1 VERSDVLAALP
12 DRLADDPAFRA
23 VVEELRAGRSG
34 TIDGAWGSARS
45 LALAAMLRARP
56 KMLVVVAAH
65 DSDVELISEDLRT
78 FARMAPA
85 EFPALDAPGPSD
97 RKKLSGAEAFGRRLA
112 VCKSLESDDPP
123 KIVLTTMTAML
134 QPAPSRERIA
144 SNSRRLKVGFACPRD
159 ELISW
164 LVVHG
169 WQRRDA
175 VETAGEFSVRGGIID
190 LFPVDARDPFR
201 IEMFGDDVESI
212 REFAVESQRSLREL
226 QQLTLTA
233 LGSEEVDDAH
243 EHFADVVPDGTWFAF
258 VEPVEMREE
267 ARQFLSRVGKV
278 EGYFSN
284 DDSWA
289 RMTRKPSVVLSSLP
303 FGSVE
308 TTCSLRVEG
317 VERFS
322 GDAAKVKEE
331 LDKTAPADEIVICAQ
346 NEAEAK
352 RIREVL
358 QGGKAQSEGR
368 LHVVPSQLSSG
379 FRWVSAGL
387 FVLTD
392 NELFRRTEP
401 HRSVAPRRKRFAGR
415 AIDSFL
421 ELRDGDY
428 VVHLSHGIGLFR
440 GMKML
445 EKNGQLEEHLQVE
458 FADRTLM
465 YVPASKIELVQR
477 YVGSSAAPP
486 KLSKVGGTA
495 WEKRKAAVRNAVR
508 DLAGELL
515 DLQAQREVQPGITY
529 PPDSEWVR
537 EFEGSFP
544 YTETP
549 DQLTAMENIKADME
563 RPRPMDRLIC
573 GDVGY
578 GKTELAMRAAFK
590 AVDSGKQ
597 VALLAPTTV
606 LAQQHLR
613 TFRDRM
619 AGFPFVVEVVSRFQ
633 TKGEQKS
640 IVEKTS
646 TGGVDVLIGTHRL
659 LSKDVRFQDIGLV
672 IIDEEQRFGVEPK
685 ERIKKLRSQV
695 DVLTLTATPIP
706 RTLHSALVG
715 LRDISNLETAPQERM
730 AVESRV
736 IRFDPAMI
744 RHAMLRELNRGGQV
758 YFVHNRI
765 QDIAAVK
772 RRIEEI
778 VPEAKVV
785 VLHGQMHEH
794 EVEDAMLAFLEK
806 RANVLLATTIIE
818 SGLDIPNA
826 NTIFIDDGDRYGLA
840 DLHQLRGR
848 VGRSRV
854 RAYCYIL
861 VDEHKAL
868 TQEAQRRLRA
878 IEEFSQLGA
887 GFQIALR
894 DLEIRGAGN
903 ILGSQQS
910 GHIAEVGYELYCQ
923 MLDATVRALKRL
935 PLQSFL
941 EVTVELPWKAYFPAE
956 YLPGERYRID
966 AYRRLGQTRTEEE
979 LAEFR
984 RELEDRFGSIPD
996 VAKNLLDLAS
1006 LRILCQYW
1014 QIDGVRLEEP
1024 YLVLHYRNPRR
1035 IKQLA
1040 DASPGSVRIVD
1051 SESAY
1056 LPLAFS
1062 TRDGRMLFEYVKAM
1076 LDVKPE

>member
-1 VERSDVLAALP
+1 LERSDVLAALP
-12 DRLADDPAFRA
+12 DRLADDPGFRA

-45 LALAAMLRARP
+45 LALAGLLRAQP
-56 KMLVVVAAH
+56 TMLVVVVPH
-65 DSDVELISEDLRT
+65 DSDVDAVGEDLRT
-78 FARMAPA
+78 FAHIAPA
-85 EFPALDAPGPSD
+85 EFPALDAPGPGEKRKTSD
-97 RKKLSGAEAFGRRLA
+97 VEAFGRRLA
-112 VCKSLESDDPP
+112 VCKSLETDDPP
-123 KIVLTTMTAML
+123 RVVLTTMTAML

-144 SNSRRLKVGFACPRD
+144 SNSRRLRVASACPRD

-164 LVVHG
+164 LLQHG

-190 LFPVDARDPFR
+190 LFPIDARDPFR

-226 QQLTLTA
+226 NQLTLTA
-233 LGSEEVDDAH
+233 LGSDEVEDAH
-243 EHFADVVPDGTWFAF
+243 AHFADVVPERTWFAF

-267 ARQFLSRVGKV
+267 ARQFLSRISNVGGV
-278 EGYFSN
+278 FSV

-289 RMTRKPSVVLSSLP
+289 RMTRHPSVVLSSLP
-303 FGSVE
+303 FGSIE
-308 TTCSLRVEG
+308 TTCHLRVES

-322 GDAAKVKEE
+322 GDAGKLRDE
-331 LDKTAPADEIVICAQ
+331 LDKTAASDEVIICCQ
-346 NEAEAK
+346 NDAETK

-358 QGGKAQSEGR
+358 QGGKAATEDR
-368 LHVVPSQLSSG
+368 LHVVPQHLSSG

-392 NELFRRTEP
+392 DELFRRTEP
-401 HRSVAPRRKRFAGR
+401 HRTIAPRRRRFAGR

-440 GMKML
+440 GMRML
-445 EKNGQLEEHLQVE
+445 EKNGQLEEHLQLE
-458 FADRTLM
+458 FADGTFM

-486 KLSKVGGTA
+486 RLSKVGGTA

-515 DLQAQREVQPGITY
+515 DLQAQREVQPGIQY
-529 PPDSEWVR
+529 PPDSEWVK
-537 EFEGSFP
+537 EFEASFP

-549 DQLTAMENIKADME
+549 DQLTSMEFIKNDME
-563 RPRPMDRLIC
+563 STRPMDRLVC

-606 LAQQHLR
+606 LVQQHLR

-619 AGFPFVVEVVSRFQ
+619 AGFPFVIEALSRFQ
-633 TKGEQKS
+633 TKGEQKAA
-640 IVEKTS
+640 VEKAAS
-646 TGGVDVLIGTHRL
+646 GGVDVLIGTHRL
-659 LSKDVRFQDIGLV
+659 LSKDVRFQDLGLV

-706 RTLHSALVG
+706 RTLHTALVG
-715 LRDISNLETAPQERM
+715 LRDISNLETAPQERL

-744 RHAMLRELNRGGQV
+744 RHAMLRELNRGGQA

-765 QDIAAVK
+765 QDIIAVK
-772 RRIEEI
+772 KRIEQI
-778 VPEAKVV
+778 VPEARIV
-785 VLHGQMHEH
+785 VLHGQMPE
-794 EVEDAMLAFLEK
+794 EQVEDAMVAFLEK
-806 RANVLLATTIIE
+806 KANVLLATTIIE

-868 TQEAQRRLRA
+868 TLEAQRRLRA

-903 ILGSQQS
+903 ILGAQQS

-923 MLDATVRALKRL
+923 MLDATVRALKRM
-935 PLQSFL
+935 PIQSFL
-941 EVTVELPWKAYFPAE
+941 DVTVELPWKAYFPAE

-966 AYRRLGQTRTEEE
+966 AYRRLGQTRTHEE
-979 LAEFR
+979 LEEFR
-984 RELEDRFGSIPD
+984 KELHDRFGPIPE
-996 VAKNLLDLAS
+996 VGRNLLDLAS
-1006 LRILCQYW
+1006 LRIHAQYW

-1024 YLVLHYRNPRR
+1024 YIVLHYRNPRR
-1035 IKQLA
+1035 IKQL
-1040 DASPGSVRIVD
+1040 SELFPGEIRIVD
-1051 SESAY
+1051 DESAY
-1056 LPLAFS
+1056 LPIPFS
-1062 TRDGRMLFEYVKAM
+1062 SRDGRTLFEFVTGM
-1076 LDVKPE
+1076 LEMQPD

>member
-1 VERSDVLAALP
+1 LERSDVLAALP
-12 DRLADDPAFRA
+12 DRLAADPAFRA
-23 VVEELRAGRSG
+23 VLEELRAGRSG

-45 LALAAMLRARP
+45 LALAGILRALP
-56 KMLVVVAAH
+56 PMLVVVVPH
-65 DSDVELISEDLRT
+65 DSDVESLGEDLRT
-78 FARMAPA
+78 FARLAPA
-85 EFPALDAPGPSD
+85 EFPALDAPGPGEK
-97 RKKLSGAEAFGRRLA
+97 RKTADVEAFGRRLA
-112 VCKSLESDDPP
+112 ICKSLETDDPP
-123 KIVLTTMTAML
+123 RVVLTTMTAML
-134 QPAPSRERIA
+134 QPAPSRQRIA
-144 SNSRRLKVGFACPRD
+144 SNSRRLKVGSPCPRD
-159 ELISW
+159 ELIAW
-164 LVVHG
+164 MLQHG

-190 LFPVDARDPFR
+190 LFPIDARDPFR
-201 IEMFGDDVESI
+201 VEMFGDDVESI

-226 QQLTLTA
+226 NQLTLTA
-233 LGSEEVDDAH
+233 LGSDEVEDAH
-243 EHFADVVPDGTWFAF
+243 EHFADVVPEGTWFAF

-267 ARQFLSRVGKV
+267 ARQFLSRTGNVG
-278 EGYFSN
+278 GLFSV
-284 DDSWA
+284 DDSWQ
-289 RMTRKPSVVLSSLP
+289 RMTRHPSVVLSSLP
-303 FGSVE
+303 FGSIE
-308 TTCSLRVEG
+308 TTCHLRVES

-322 GDAAKVKEE
+322 GDAAKIKEE
-331 LDKTAPADEIVICAQ
+331 LDKTAASDEVIVCCQ
-346 NEAEAK
+346 NDAEAK
-352 RIREVL
+352 RVRDVL
-358 QGGKAQSEGR
+358 QGGKASSEGR
-368 LHVVPSQLSSG
+368 LHVVPQHLSSG

-392 NELFRRTEP
+392 DELFRRTEP
-401 HRSVAPRRKRFAGR
+401 HRPIAPRRKRFAGR

-440 GMKML
+440 GMRML
-445 EKNGQLEEHLQVE
+445 EKNGQLEEHLQLE
-458 FADRTLM
+458 FADRTFM

-486 KLSKVGGTA
+486 RLSKVGGAA
-495 WEKRKAAVRNAVR
+495 WEKRKAAVRRAVR

-515 DLQAQREVQPGITY
+515 DLQAQREVQPGIQY
-529 PPDSEWVR
+529 PPDSEWVK

-549 DQLTAMENIKADME
+549 DQLIAMEAIKGDME
-563 RPRPMDRLIC
+563 APRPMDRLIC

-590 AVDSGKQ
+590 AVDAGKQ

-606 LAQQHLR
+606 LVQQHLR
-613 TFRDRM
+613 TFRDRL
-619 AGFPFVVEVVSRFQ
+619 AGFPFVIEALSRFQ
-633 TKGEQKS
+633 TKGEQKAA
-640 IVEKTS
+640 VEKAAA
-646 TGGVDVLIGTHRL
+646 GGVDVLIGTHRL
-659 LSKDVRFQDIGLV
+659 LSKDVRFHDLGLV

-685 ERIKKLRSQV
+685 EKIKRLRAQV

-715 LRDISNLETAPQERM
+715 LRDISNLETAPQERL

-744 RHAMLRELNRGGQV
+744 RHALLRELNRGGQA

-765 QDIAAVK
+765 QDIVAVRK
-772 RRIEEI
+772 RIEEI
-778 VPEAKVV
+778 VPEAKIAI
-785 VLHGQMHEH
+785 LHGQMAEDD
-794 EVEDAMLAFLEK
+794 VERAMLSFLEK
-806 RANVLLATTIIE
+806 KANVLLATTIIE

-868 TQEAQRRLRA
+868 TMEAQRRLRA

-903 ILGSQQS
+903 ILGAEQS

-923 MLDATVRALKRL
+923 MLDSTVRALKRL
-935 PLQSFL
+935 PIQSFL
-941 EVTVELPWKAYFPAE
+941 DVTVELPWKAYFPSE

-966 AYRRLGQTRTEEE
+966 AYRRLGQTRTREQLDEIRQE
-979 LAEFR
+979 LQ
-984 RELEDRFGSIPD
+984 DRFGAIPE
-996 VAKNLLDLAS
+996 VARNLLDLAS
-1006 LRILCQYW
+1006 LRILAQYW

-1024 YLVLHYRNPRR
+1024 YVVLHYRNPRR
-1035 IKQLA
+1035 IKLLA
-1040 DASPGSVRIVD
+1040 ELFPGQVRIVD
-1051 SESAY
+1051 EESAY
-1056 LPLAFS
+1056 LPIPFS
-1062 TRDGRMLFEYVKAM
+1062 SRDGRKLFDFVKEMLETE
-1076 LDVKPE
+1076 PE